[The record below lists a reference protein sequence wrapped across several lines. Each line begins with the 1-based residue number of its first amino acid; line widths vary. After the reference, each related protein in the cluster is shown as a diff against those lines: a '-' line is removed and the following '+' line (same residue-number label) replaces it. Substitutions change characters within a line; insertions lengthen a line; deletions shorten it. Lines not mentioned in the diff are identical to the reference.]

1 MATAALTHAPARG
14 LNAHAHV
21 QWVGDRFLD
30 EVNTAL
36 VPGYATLSAGVG
48 YRTAKWEIRIDG
60 RNLSDE
66 RAPLS
71 LSEMGS
77 GAFYLLPARRVDARV
92 SYRF

>member
-1 MATAALTHAPARG
+1 MGSAAVTYAPARG

-36 VPGYATLSAGVG
+36 VPSYATFSAGAG
-48 YRTAKWEIRIDG
+48 YRTTNWEIRLDG
-60 RNLSDE
+60 RNLNDE
-66 RAPLS
+66 RVPLS

-77 GAFYLLPARRVDARV
+77 GAFYLLPARRVDARI